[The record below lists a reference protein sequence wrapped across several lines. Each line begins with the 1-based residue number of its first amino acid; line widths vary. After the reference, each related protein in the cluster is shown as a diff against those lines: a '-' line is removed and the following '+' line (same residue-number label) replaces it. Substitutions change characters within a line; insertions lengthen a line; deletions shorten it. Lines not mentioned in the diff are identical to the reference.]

1 MFTKEELQRYDDAL
15 SDFLCWREGYR
26 AGVGDGEDYT
36 AVIDVEGLRQLK
48 RKLRKISDDT

>member
-26 AGVGDGEDYT
+26 AGVGDDEDHT
-36 AVIDVEGLRQLK
+36 AVIDVEGLSQLK